1 MDNAL
6 THPIT
11 GICAATFAAVSPHI
25 QFFQV
30 TLSIVSGMIALMIGV
45 LSLANTWR
53 NFRKK

>member
-6 THPIT
+6 THPAT

>member
-6 THPIT
+6 THPVT